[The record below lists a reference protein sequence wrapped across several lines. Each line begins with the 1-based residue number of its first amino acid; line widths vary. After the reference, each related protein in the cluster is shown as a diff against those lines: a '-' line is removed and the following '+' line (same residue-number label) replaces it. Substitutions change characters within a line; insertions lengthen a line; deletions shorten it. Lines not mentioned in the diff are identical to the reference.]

1 MPIPG
6 QNLLNMALTVIAKQ
20 PMRYYRALGRTL
32 NSVGQDITQYAPV
45 QTIYGSWQPVP
56 RRLYEQFGLDL
67 QKDYFILYTSNNVID
82 ITRDVSGDQLAFDGQ
97 RYQCE
102 SNTEWF
108 HLDGWNGILCVHL
121 GDDTASTTVWGLG
134 IYNQNFG
141 NGNFAGQEA

>member
-67 QKDYFILYTSNNVID
+67 QKDYFTLYTSNNVID
-82 ITRDVSGDQLAFDGQ
+82 ITRDVSGDQVAFNGQ

-102 SNTEWF
+102 SNNEWF
-108 HLDGWNGILCVHL
+108 QLDGWNGILCVHI
-121 GDDTASTTVWGLG
+121 GEDTADPTMWGFG
-134 IYNQNFG
+134 VYNKNFG
-141 NGNFAGQEA
+141 NGNFLGQET